1 MSLIRTEQD
10 GAVLTVWLDN
20 PPYNFLTSE
29 IMSALADLLTSLE
42 RDTTTRA
49 VILTSAVEDV
59 FVSHYDVAEILAGA
73 AASPVTL
80 TRRSAAAALH
90 TSRAADRIPGGQA
103 ALARA
108 GAGGVADLRR
118 YHEVCRR
125 MRNSDKVFVAA
136 LNGRTLGGG
145 CELALSCDLRLMAD
159 GPYEIGQPE
168 ILVGIIPGGGG
179 TQMLT
184 RVLGAARALELCLEG
199 APITPAR
206 AHEIGLVHRLV
217 APEGLMGEARTTAA
231 RLARRSPVAVAAL
244 KRAVYEGGSES
255 LDKGLHV
262 ERTGFL
268 ETSSTATAQHAMQL
282 YLDEIREVESSGRD
296 LASFVAERLPRWV
309 EGSVADF

>member
-1 MSLIRTEQD
+1 MSVLRTDRD
-10 GAVLTVWLDN
+10 GTVLTVWLDN

-29 IMSALADLLTSLE
+29 IMTALADLLTSLE
-42 RDTTTRA
+42 HDDTIRA
-49 VILTSAVEDV
+49 VVLTSAVEDV

-80 TRRSAAAALH
+80 TRRTAAAALR
-90 TSRAADRIPGGQA
+90 TSRAADHIPGGQA

-145 CELALSCDLRLMAD
+145 CELALSCDIRLMAD

-206 AHEIGLVHRLV
+206 ARDIGLVHRLV
-217 APEGLMGEARTTAA
+217 APADLMDEALGTAA

-244 KRAVYEGGSES
+244 KRAIYEGGSES
-255 LDKGLHV
+255 LEKGLHV

-268 ETSSTATAQHAMQL
+268 ESSSTATAQRAMTA
-282 YLDEIREVESSGRD
+282 YLEEIREVERSGRD
-296 LASFVAERLPRWV
+296 LATFIAERLPRWV
-309 EGSVADF
+309 EGSVVDF

>member
-10 GAVLTVWLDN
+10 GAVRTVWLDN
-20 PPYNFLTSE
+20 PPYNFLTGE
-29 IMSALADLLTSLE
+29 IMSALADLLAALE
-42 RDTTTRA
+42 HDTTTRA
-49 VILTSAVEDV
+49 VILTSAVEEV

-73 AASPVTL
+73 EASPVTL
-80 TRRSAAAALH
+80 TRRAAAAALH
-90 TSRAADRIPGGQA
+90 ASRAADRIPGGQA

-125 MRNSDKVFVAA
+125 MRDSDKVFVAA

-145 CELALSCDLRLMAD
+145 CELALSCDIRLMAD

-199 APITPAR
+199 APITPSR
-206 AHEIGLVHRLV
+206 AHEIGLVHRLI
-217 APEGLMGEARTTAA
+217 APADLMTEARTTAA

-255 LDKGLHV
+255 LEKGLHV

-268 ETSSTATAQHAMQL
+268 ETSSTATAQHAMQR
-282 YLDEIREVESSGRD
+282 YLEELREVESSGRD
-296 LASFVAERLPRWV
+296 LATFIAERLPRWV
-309 EGSVADF
+309 EGSVTDF

>member
-1 MSLIRTEQD
+1 MSFIRTETD
-10 GAVLTVWLDN
+10 GAVLTAWLDN
-20 PPYNFLTSE
+20 PPYNFLTSD
-29 IMSALADLLTSLE
+29 IMSALADLLTALE
-42 RDTTTRA
+42 RDTRTRA

-73 AASPVTL
+73 EASPVTL
-80 TRRSAAAALH
+80 TRRAAAAALH

-103 ALARA
+103 ALAHA

-125 MRNSDKVFVAA
+125 MRDSDKVFVAA

-145 CELALSCDLRLMAD
+145 CELALSCDIRLMAD

-199 APITPAR
+199 TPITPTR

-217 APEGLMGEARTTAA
+217 APADLLGEARTTAA

-244 KRAVYEGGSES
+244 KRAVYAGGSES
-255 LDKGLHV
+255 LEQGLHI

-268 ETSSTATAQHAMQL
+268 ETSSTATAQRAMRR
-282 YLDEIREVESSGRD
+282 YLDEIREVESSGGD
-296 LASFVAERLPRWV
+296 LAAFVAERLPRWA
-309 EGSVADF
+309 EGSVTDF